1 MTASTTVRSRYELR
15 EVLNKGGMGMV
26 YHAWDTLM
34 KRDVA
39 LKTILDVQNRAAFDL
54 FYKEW
59 GLQAS
64 ITHPNIIEIYDI
76 GEFEDDGVSRPYF
89 VMPLLPGCSLADLI
103 RNSIQPLTVERTVQ
117 IMNQVCRG
125 LQAAHERGLIHRD
138 IKPNNVFVMADDS
151 VKIIDFGVAFTDH
164 SSTQT
169 AMRGTLPYMAPELLQ
184 LKPPSVLTDIFS
196 LGAVCY
202 EALTRRRAFQGSN
215 DGEVSNSILRTNPPP
230 ASDLNPA
237 VSLLLSQVVHKA
249 MAKQPWHRY
258 TSAREFGDTLMRA
271 IHNEPIAFFER
282 ARMQPRIE
290 RAAKAFERGEYK
302 FATEILDE
310 LEGEGYIDPEITMLR
325 RQVEEAGRQTNAKQI
340 VESARRFYEEEEYSL
355 SLRKIQEALELDPT
369 YSDALSLKSE
379 VERNRRTKQVDE
391 WLELARQHLANRTF
405 EQARGAIRNL
415 LELKPNDPAALEVL
429 AEVNRR
435 EQDSG
440 MKRQEKEKLYDGAV
454 EAWEKGEV
462 TASLTRLERW
472 AALDRDL
479 PETDPTRE
487 LSCQNFYSRV
497 RNEDEAVRNSLDQA
511 RRLLDEQN
519 LAGALE
525 LCNEYLAK
533 YPNHALFQALRFDVE
548 ERRRKSLSA
557 FIAETDRRVES
568 EPDLDKRCHM
578 LGEALSAHPGEE
590 HFERSLRL
598 AKDKRNLV
606 NSVVAK
612 AHSQEEQGRYT
623 EALETWGMLRA
634 IYKEYPGLDYEVA
647 RAAKRRDSAARN
659 EARVVWV
666 ERIDKLLEARDFEKA
681 AEVAEKARGEFPD
694 DLEIGELERLACKR
708 IATGMEAAGMLQAGR
723 QACLAG
729 RNDEGLGLMRAAL
742 ELDPG
747 DPVLRATVV
756 DALVDRARGLMDKD
770 PQASEA
776 LVAEILDLDPGNAAA
791 AGLRR
796 EREDS
801 QRSEFVYWCTA
812 QARRLQAAGDL
823 DGALA
828 VVHEGLATW
837 PQEPGLLQLAAT
849 LQHEVNGSRRAEAA
863 PSWAGSPP
871 SAAPAVIPAEV
882 LVEAPP
888 PGVPYAVPPLNPDA
902 GDVSQVRFA
911 DTAGAIGAGSPE
923 PPSWASPTPMP
934 GSSTAE
940 APPPLPRAGTGFAFP
955 PGAAPPPHGPRRS
968 LPMWQWV
975 VLAGAGT
982 IMLAFAARYL
992 STHSFF
998 AAKPVPVATVS
1009 LSVSTNPSA
1018 AHIVIDGQDRGAS
1031 SVKLDLPPGAHT
1043 IQAMLDG
1050 YETAAKQVNLVAH
1063 SPISVPIDLNPLPPV
1078 VRITTDADSPD
1089 VKLDEQTVAG
1099 AAPEFTADRVSNGKH
1114 TLILTS
1120 KQGQATVQFDL
1131 APATLPVMDGPVQTK
1146 NINAVVLSQFGSRA
1160 WLYSNDPLPVAIDN
1174 GAPLTATPEGIEL
1187 PSLTAGN
1194 HTLSIGTGDAQRNV
1208 EFTSG
1213 RAPSLVAFVEQ
1224 KAAPET
1230 GGVLVLAGQ
1239 DGATVAI
1246 NGKPLRHPTKNGLL
1260 HVSNLQPGDYT
1271 VHVTKDGYESPADQK
1286 VTVKK
1291 GEEARLQ
1298 FQLRPAVRMATLR
1311 MQGATPGAEVR
1322 IDDNPAGT
1330 VQPDGSYTV
1339 SLMPGQHTV
1348 SLRNGRGQSR
1358 PLQRQFVA
1366 GQTVQFS
1373 AGELALQAAQGTL
1386 RLHISP
1392 VGAHVTIRGESEH
1405 ESAARTVS
1413 QESMTLAE
1421 GTYVVSATAPDYNPS
1436 SKTVTVSAG
1445 SPVTVEFAL
1454 TAKAKKAPAAVT
1466 GLSHWDDSGGW
1477 TQDGEWQVHKGGNFI
1492 GFQSE
1497 QINGRVEFNAL
1508 LEKGKRL
1515 EWFVSLTDERN
1526 FVLFRLD
1533 KKNLV
1538 AEQYANGKSY
1548 ELAKTPVNFNH
1559 EQPVAVRIDVSA
1571 GTVNTSI
1578 RQGAAWTNTTPVSD
1592 AGAAFNKGRFGLHIP
1607 GKDEVGINSFAYYPR

>member
-15 EVLNKGGMGMV
+15 EVLNKGGMGVV
-26 YHAWDTLM
+26 YHAWDMLM

-39 LKTILDVQNRAAFDL
+39 LKTILDVQNRSAFDL

-76 GEFEDDGVSRPYF
+76 GEFEDGGVSRPYF

-103 RNSIQPLTVERTVQ
+103 RNSGQPLPVERTVQ

-151 VKIIDFGVAFTDH
+151 VKIIDFGVAFADS

-184 LKPPSVLTDIFS
+184 LKPPSVLTDIFA

-230 ASDLNPA
+230 ASDVNPA

-282 ARMQPRIE
+282 SRMQPRIE
-290 RAAKAFERGEYK
+290 RAAKAFERAEYK

-369 YSDALSLKSE
+369 YSDALSLKNE

-391 WLELARQHLANRTF
+391 WLELGRQHLANHAF
-405 EQARGAIRNL
+405 EQAQSAIENL
-415 LELKPNDPAALEVL
+415 LELKPNDPAALEML

-440 MKRQEKEKLYDGAV
+440 RKRQEKEKLYDGAV

-462 TASLTRLERW
+462 NAALTRLERW
-472 AALDRDL
+472 ATLDPDL

-487 LSCQNFYSRV
+487 LSCQNFYNRV
-497 RNEDEAVRNSLDQA
+497 RTEDEAVRNSLDQA
-511 RRLLDEQN
+511 RRLLDHRN
-519 LAGALE
+519 FAGALE
-525 LCNEYLAK
+525 ICDRYLAK
-533 YPNHALFQALRFDVE
+533 YPSHALFQALRFDVE
-548 ERRRKSLSA
+548 EQRRKSLSA
-557 FIAETDRRVES
+557 FIAETDQRVES
-568 EPDLDKRCHM
+568 EPDLDKRCRM
-578 LGEALSAHPGEE
+578 LEEALRAHPDEP

-612 AHSQEEQGRYT
+612 AHSQEEQGRFA
-623 EALETWGMLRA
+623 EALETWEMLRA
-634 IYKEYPGLDYEVA
+634 IYKEYPGLDYEVS

-666 ERIDKLLEARDFEKA
+666 ERIDKLLEAREFEKA

-729 RNDEGLGLMRAAL
+729 KHDEGLGLMRAAL

-756 DALVDRARGLMDKD
+756 DALVDRARSLMDKD
-770 PQASEA
+770 APASEA
-776 LVAEILDLDPGNAAA
+776 LVAEILDLDPGNASA

-796 EREDS
+796 DRENS
-801 QRSEFVYWCTA
+801 QRSEFVYWCMA
-812 QARRLQAAGDL
+812 QARKLQTAGDL
-823 DGALA
+823 EGALA

-849 LQHEVNGSRRAEAA
+849 LQHEVNGSRRADPA
-863 PSWAGSPP
+863 PSWAGAPP
-871 SAAPAVIPAEV
+871 SSAPAIIPAEV
-882 LVEAPP
+882 LVEAAPP
-888 PGVPYAVPPLNPDA
+888 AAYATPPLNPDA
-902 GDVSQVRFA
+902 GDFSQVRFA
-911 DTAGAIGAGSPE
+911 DTAGAIGVGSPE

-940 APPPLPRAGTGFAFP
+940 GPPPLPP
-955 PGAAPPPHGPRRS
+955 PSMGPTLPHPAAPSPHGPRKH

-975 VLAGAGT
+975 VLAGVGT
-982 IMLAFAARYL
+982 ITLAFAARYL

-998 AAKPVPVATVS
+998 AVKPVPVATVS
-1009 LSVSTNPSA
+1009 LSVSTNPA
-1018 AHIVIDGQDRGAS
+1018 GAHIVIDGQDRGAS
-1031 SVKLDLPPGAHT
+1031 SVKLDLPPGTHSV
-1043 IQAMLDG
+1043 QAMLDG

-1063 SPISVPIDLNPLPPV
+1063 SPLSVPIDLSPLPPV
-1078 VRITTDADSPD
+1078 VRITTDADNPD
-1089 VKLDEQTVAG
+1089 VKLDGQAVAG
-1099 AAPEFTADRVSNGKH
+1099 AAPDFTADRVSAGKH
-1114 TLILTS
+1114 TLVLTS
-1120 KQGQATVQFDL
+1120 KQGQATVQFEL

-1174 GAPLTATPEGIEL
+1174 GAPLTATPQGIEL
-1187 PSLTAGN
+1187 PSLTAGA
-1194 HTLSIGTGDAQRNV
+1194 HTLSIGAGDSQRNV

-1213 RAPSLVAFVEQ
+1213 PAPSLVAFVEQ

-1239 DGATVAI
+1239 DGATVSI
-1246 NGKPLRHPTKNGLL
+1246 NGKALRHPIKNGQL
-1260 HVSNLQPGDYT
+1260 HVGNLQPGDYT
-1271 VHVTKDGYESPADQK
+1271 VRVTKDGFESPGDQK
-1286 VTVKK
+1286 VAVKK

-1311 MQGATPGAEVR
+1311 LQGATAGAEVR

-1348 SLRNGRGQSR
+1348 SLRNGRAQSR

-1373 AGELALQAAQGTL
+1373 AGDLALQAAQGTL

-1392 VGAHVTIRGESEH
+1392 AGAHVTIRGESEH
-1405 ESAARTVS
+1405 ESAAKAVNQDS
-1413 QESMTLAE
+1413 LTLAE
-1421 GTYVVSATAPDYNPS
+1421 GTYVVSAAAPDYNPS

-1445 SPVTVEFAL
+1445 SPATVEFAL
-1454 TAKAKKAPAAVT
+1454 TAKAKKAPAPVT
-1466 GLSHWDDSGGW
+1466 GMSHWDDSAGW
-1477 TQDGEWQVHKGGNFI
+1477 TQDGEWQVHKGGNFL

-1497 QINGRVEFNAL
+1497 QINGRVEFSAL
-1508 LEKGKRL
+1508 IEKGKKL
-1515 EWFVSLTDERN
+1515 DWFVSFTDERN

-1538 AEQYANGKSY
+1538 AEQFVDGKSH
-1548 ELAKTPVNFNH
+1548 EVAKTPVNFNH

-1578 RQGAAWTNTTPVSD
+1578 RQGTAWTPTTPVSD
-1592 AGAAFNKGRFGLHIP
+1592 ASAAFNKGRFGLHIP
-1607 GKDEVGINSFAYYPR
+1607 GKDEVGINGFAYYPK